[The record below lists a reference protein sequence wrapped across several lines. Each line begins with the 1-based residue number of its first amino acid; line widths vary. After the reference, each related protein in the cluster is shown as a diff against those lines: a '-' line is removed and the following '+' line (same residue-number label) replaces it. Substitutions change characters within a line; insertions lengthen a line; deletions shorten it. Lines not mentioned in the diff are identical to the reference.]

1 MENTLIYNFDQSLI
15 MKKPPIFFLGL
26 LALTFASC
34 ERVLMEQ
41 DEPKN
46 RVNVFDYLW
55 NQVDQNY
62 TFFDVKGID
71 WDSVREV
78 YRPKVDDGMT
88 NDSLFRVCAAMLNT
102 LRDGHTNLI
111 SGFDVSHNDSVYYK
125 MYAEKN
131 IDENV
136 VFLNY
141 LTVNHHT
148 TGSFA
153 HNAIRDGKVA
163 YLRYSSFS
171 DEVSESVL
179 KYLVKRYKN
188 CDGMI
193 LDLRQNGGGSMS
205 NITQLLS
212 IFDNHKQPLY
222 ATQVKAGPGHDDFA
236 EAVTV
241 YAADSSLLGA
251 NPYTKPV
258 AVLIDRGSF
267 SATSFFA
274 ICTFAYDNLR
284 LFGDYS
290 GGGLGVPNGGVL
302 PNGWVYR
309 FSVTRTLAIDG
320 QNYENGVPPDER
332 VLIDPSST
340 AQGIDNVIEAAA
352 DWIMQ

>member
-1 MENTLIYNFDQSLI
+1 
-15 MKKPPIFFLGL
+15 MKKLHIFIFGL
-26 LALTFASC
+26 LVFTSC
-34 ERVLMEQ
+34 ERAFMEQ
-41 DEPKN
+41 DEPN
-46 RVNVFDYLW
+46 NPVNVFDYLW

-78 YRPKVDDGMT
+78 YRPKVNNDMT
-88 NDSLFRVCAAMLNT
+88 NDSLFRVCAAVLNT
-102 LRDGHTNLI
+102 LRDGHTNLA

-131 IDENV
+131 INTEV
-136 VFLNY
+136 VLLNY

-148 TGSFA
+148 TGSFT

-171 DEVSESVL
+171 NSVNGSVL
-179 KYLVKRYKN
+179 KYLVNYYKS

-205 NITQLLS
+205 NVSNLLS
-212 IFDNHKQPLY
+212 IFDNHKQLLY
-222 ATQVKAGPGHDDFA
+222 QTQVKSGPGHDAFKDA
-236 EAVTV
+236 ETV
-241 YAADSSLLGA
+241 YAADSSLLGK

-258 AVLIDRGSF
+258 AVLVDRGSY

-274 ICTFAYDNLR
+274 ICTKAFDNVK
-284 LFGDYS
+284 LFGDYT
-290 GGGLGVPNGGVL
+290 GGGLGIPNGGML

-309 FSVTRTLAIDG
+309 FSVTRTLANDG
-320 QNYENGVPPDER
+320 QNYENGVPPD
-332 VLIDPSST
+332 VHVILDPTCT
-340 AQGIDNVIEAAA
+340 AQGIDNVIETAA
-352 DWIMQ
+352 DWILMCL

>member
-1 MENTLIYNFDQSLI
+1 
-15 MKKPPIFFLGL
+15 MKKLHFLIFGL
-26 LALTFASC
+26 LAFSFASC
-34 ERVLMEQ
+34 ERAFMEQ
-41 DEPKN
+41 DEPSN
-46 RVNVFDYLW
+46 PVNVFEYLW

-78 YRPKVDDGMT
+78 YRPMVSDDMSS
-88 NDSLFRVCAAMLNT
+88 DSLFRVCAAMLNT
-102 LRDGHTNLI
+102 LHDGHTNLI

-131 IDENV
+131 INDEV
-136 VFLNY
+136 VLLHY
-141 LTVNHHT
+141 LTVGHHT
-148 TGSFA
+148 TGSFT

-163 YLRYSSFS
+163 YIRYSSFS
-171 DEVSESVL
+171 NNVNESVM
-179 KYLVKRYKN
+179 KYMVSYYKN
-188 CDGMI
+188 CEGLI

-205 NITQLLS
+205 NVSALLS

-222 ATQVKAGPGHDDFA
+222 QTQVKSGPAHDAFS

-241 YAADSSLLGA
+241 YAADSSLLGK

-258 AVLIDRGSF
+258 AVLIDRGSY

-274 ICTFAYDNLR
+274 ICTQAYDNIK

-290 GGGLGVPNGGVL
+290 GGGLGLPNGGTL

-309 FSVTRTLAIDG
+309 FSTSRTIAING
-320 QNYENGVPPDER
+320 QNYENGVPPDVR
-332 VLIDPSST
+332 VILDPAAT
-340 AQGIDNVIEAAA
+340 AQGIDNVIETAA